1 MKKVLL
7 FTTLGFTAIAA
18 NAQDFIAGFDFTN
31 RTGAQDVAVYGADTL
46 SGPFAQAGVSMDT
59 SAFIQGSDFG
69 GAALSVEGRQ
79 VGFDTV
85 GNTPVLADF
94 DGQNGFSSDQYGLFF
109 QGTIDGLSFT
119 IDVDTSGFNS
129 IFFGYDS
136 FSDDTAVQTGGE
148 WFTSLDGGSNSSL
161 GLVNFTGAYA
171 ADSYN
176 IDVTGVDS
184 LSLIFTFASLEMD
197 TFGNPAVTSDRV
209 HFDNFAIGGT
219 PVPVPEPSAYAAIAG
234 IIALAFAVN
243 RRRKA

>member
-1 MKKVLL
+1 MKKVILL
-7 FTTLGFTAIAA
+7 TTLGFAVVAA
-18 NAQDFIAGFDFTN
+18 NAQEFIAGFDFTDQ
-31 RTGAQDVAVYGADTL
+31 TGAADVNDFAADVAGSQV
-46 SGPFAQAGVSMDT
+46 GVSIDT

-69 GAALSVEGRQ
+69 GAALSAEGRQ
-79 VGFDTV
+79 VGFDTIGNSPTV
-85 GNTPVLADF
+85 GDL
-94 DGQNGFSSDQYGLFF
+94 DGNNGFSSDPFGLFF
-109 QGTIDGLSFT
+109 QGTIDGLSFS
-119 IDVDTSGFNS
+119 IDIDTSGYNS

-148 WFTSLDGGSNSSL
+148 WFTSFDSGSGTSL
-161 GLVNFTGAYA
+161 GLLDFTSAYA

-184 LSLIFTFASLEMD
+184 LSLTFTFASLEAD
-197 TFGNPAVTSDRV
+197 TFGAGVTGQRV

-219 PVPVPEPSAYAAIAG
+219 PVPEPSAYAAIAG